1 MHDEAWCLIDF
12 GLTEDQEALQRAARE
27 FLVRE
32 CPPALVRET
41 ATTPD
46 GVPRALY
53 ARMAELGWMGLVVP
67 EKEGGLGLSILDLA
81 LVLEE
86 LGRAAAPGPFL
97 PTQLVIHALLRAG
110 AGAQRKAWL
119 PRLVAGECFAALAYL
134 EESDRHDAEGITLPA
149 RRTRDGWRLGG
160 TKLFVMGAPG
170 AELLLVAA
178 RTGRKGVSLFLVET
192 SAPGVRVRRDET
204 IDLTRRVGEVSLRDV
219 GVERSALVGREGAGW
234 PLLARLLDLG
244 AIGLAADSLGGAARA
259 LEMAVEYSKVRQQ
272 FGRPIG
278 SFQALKHMAAEMVS
292 EVEPSRSLVWY
303 AAYVFDHRPREATR
317 AAAMAKARLG
327 DAYSRTVNRAVQ
339 MHGGI
344 GFTWEHDLHLWFKRA
359 RWNEVAF
366 GDPAY
371 HRERLATMDGY

>member
-1 MHDEAWCLIDF
+1 
-12 GLTEDQEALQRAARE
+12 
-27 FLVRE
+27 
-32 CPPALVRET
+32 
-41 ATTPD
+41 
-46 GVPRALY
+46 
-53 ARMAELGWMGLVVP
+53 MGLVVP
-67 EKEGGLGLSILDLA
+67 ETDGGLGLSTLDLA

-97 PTQLVIHALLRAG
+97 PTQLVTHALLRAG
-110 AGAQRKAWL
+110 SAVQRKAWL
-119 PRLVAGECFAALAYL
+119 PRLVTGECFAALAYL
-134 EESDRHDAEGITLPA
+134 EESDRHDPGGITLAA
-149 RRTRDGWRLGG
+149 RRARDGWRLGG
-160 TKLFVMGAPG
+160 TKLFVMGVPG

-178 RTGRKGVSLFLVET
+178 RTGRSALSLFLVEA
-192 SAPGVRVRRDET
+192 SAPGVRVRPAET
-204 IDLTRRVGEVSLRDV
+204 IDLTRRVGEVHFRDV
-219 GVERSALVGREGAGW
+219 ALERTALLGREGAGW

-244 AIGLAADSLGGAARA
+244 ALGIAADSLGGATRA

-278 SFQALKHMAAEMVS
+278 SFQALQHMAAEMVS
-292 EVEPSRSLVWY
+292 EVEPSRSLVWH
-303 AAYVFDHRPREATR
+303 AAYAFDRRPREAAR

-327 DAYSRTVNRAVQ
+327 DVYSRTVNRSVQ

-371 HRERLATMDGY
+371 QRERLAAIDGY

>member
-1 MHDEAWCLIDF
+1 MIDF
-12 GLTEDQEALQRAARE
+12 GLSEEQEALRRAARE
-27 FLVRE
+27 FLARE

-41 ATTPD
+41 AKTPD

-53 ARMAELGWMGLVVP
+53 ARMAELGWMGLAVP
-67 EKEGGLGLSILDLA
+67 EKDGGLGLATLDLA

-97 PTQLVIHALLRAG
+97 PTQLVTHALLRAG
-110 AGAQRKAWL
+110 SAAQRKRWL
-119 PRLVAGECFAALAYL
+119 PRLASGECFAALAYL
-134 EESDRHDAEGITLPA
+134 EESDRHDADGIALAA
-149 RRTRDGWRLGG
+149 RRTRDGWRLAG
-160 TKLFVMGAPG
+160 TKLFVMGVPG

-178 RTGRKGVSLFLVET
+178 RSGRKAVSLFLVET
-192 SAPGVRVRRDET
+192 GATGVRVRPAET
-204 IDLTRRVGEVSLRDV
+204 IDLTRRVGEIQLRDV
-219 GVERSALVGREGAGW
+219 PVERTALVGREGGGG
-234 PLLARLLDLG
+234 PLLAHLLDLG
-244 AIGLAADSLGGAARA
+244 AIGMAADSLGGAARA

-303 AAYVFDHRPREATR
+303 AAYAFDHRPRAAAR

-327 DAYSRTVNRAVQ
+327 DVYSRTVNRSVQ

-366 GDPAY
+366 GDPTY
-371 HRERLATMDGY
+371 QRERVAAIDGY

>member
-1 MHDEAWCLIDF
+1 
-12 GLTEDQEALQRAARE
+12 
-27 FLVRE
+27 
-32 CPPALVRET
+32 
-41 ATTPD
+41 
-46 GVPRALY
+46 VPRALY
-53 ARMAELGWMGLVVP
+53 AKMAELGWMGLVVP
-67 EKEGGLGLSILDLA
+67 EADGGLGLSTLDLA

-110 AGAQRKAWL
+110 SAAQRTAWL

-134 EESDRHDAEGITLPA
+134 EESDRHDPGGIMLAA

-160 TKLFVMGAPG
+160 TKLFVMGVPG

-178 RTGRKGVSLFLVET
+178 RTGRNAVSLFLVET
-192 SAPGVRVRRDET
+192 SAPGVRVRPAET
-204 IDLTRRVGEVSLRDV
+204 IDLTRRVGEVHLRDV
-219 GVERSALVGREGAGW
+219 AVERSALLGREGAGW

-244 AIGLAADSLGGAARA
+244 ALGIAADSLGGAARA

-327 DAYSRTVNRAVQ
+327 DAYSRTVNRALQ

-359 RWNEVAF
+359 CWNEVAF
-366 GDPAY
+366 GDPEY
-371 HRERLATMDGY
+371 QRERVATIDRY